1 MKSESSAGHVAIL
14 ERLMHAASD
23 GVDAAVVHARALD
36 ALRDALDITRASVLL
51 FDEQGVMQFQD
62 SRGISDRYRARVT
75 GHSPWTPASEGAT
88 PIVVADVTTAADLA
102 ELLPVLQEERIAS
115 LAFIPL
121 TVRGRVLGKFML
133 YGDEPGQ
140 FSDSD
145 VLFATA
151 VARYVAFAIDRR
163 RAEQSATAGADRLRF
178 ALGAAA
184 MGTWEWR
191 VGTNQLDW
199 SETLRDMHG
208 LQPGDDDVSFE
219 RYQREIHPDDRERVL
234 TALER
239 SLSGGAGHHIEY
251 RIVLADGSVKWVEGK
266 GRVLRDE
273 SGAPVRMIGICM
285 DITDRKRAEADREK
299 LLEQIEA
306 ARQRADFRAKVTGAL
321 AAVSDYDV
329 TLNHIA
335 RLMVP
340 FFADWCTIDL
350 VDDAGDLRRGA
361 AAHSDP
367 VDEAKLLELRERYAT
382 VGRSLPTLSI
392 LTDGKPIVTDVS
404 DDALRTAS
412 VSDDYYERAKDL
424 APASTIVT
432 PLRTSNRVIGVMSLV
447 FAKSGRRYTDADL
460 PLAADLAHAAAIA
473 IDNARLFREL
483 QDANRMKDEFLM
495 TLSHELRTPLNAILG
510 WSSIVAARPTD
521 DPLMAKALEAI
532 DRNARAQTKLISD
545 LLDVSRIV
553 SGKLRLARASVDLRK
568 VIESAVDAVRVSCA
582 SKRIAVSLSV
592 QAELPRIVGDPDRL
606 QQIIWNLLSNA
617 VKFTPE
623 DGRIALDAHFD
634 GSAVEVSVSDN
645 GCGIAPDF
653 LPHVFDR
660 FRQADASST
669 RAHSGLGLGLAIA
682 RQLTELHGGTV
693 RASSAGVGK
702 GATFALR
709 FPAGTAA
716 MVEEP
721 EPLKEPVAETD
732 KLRGIEVLVVDD
744 DRDAREFVQTC
755 LQRSGARVH
764 VAGSVSDAAIHLQRA
779 IDLLITDIAMPEQDG
794 YALLA
799 QARAAKPSLPAIA
812 FTAYAMPDD
821 QKQMALAGFDR
832 HLAKPAEAVGL
843 LAVVTELV
851 KMRPAG

>member
-1 MKSESSAGHVAIL
+1 MTSEPSARHVAIL
-14 ERLMHAASD
+14 ERLMHAVAD
-23 GVDAAVVHARALD
+23 GVEPRDAYAGALD
-36 ALRDALDITRASVLL
+36 ALRDALGIKRASVLL

-62 SRGISDRYRARVT
+62 SRGISDRYRALVT
-75 GHSPWTPASEGAT
+75 GHSPWTPDSTHPT
-88 PIVVADVTTAADLA
+88 PIVVPDVTTASDVAA
-102 ELLPVLQEERIAS
+102 LLPALQDEQIRS

-121 TVRGRVLGKFML
+121 TIRDRVLGKFML

-140 FSDSD
+140 FSDAD

-151 VARYVAFAIDRR
+151 VARYLAFAVDRS
-163 RAEQSATAGADRLRF
+163 RAEQAATAGVDRLRF

-191 VGTNQLDW
+191 VGTNQLEW
-199 SETLRDMHG
+199 SETLRAMHG
-208 LQPGDDDVSFE
+208 LQPGDNDVSFE

-234 TALER
+234 AALER

-285 DITDRKRAEADREK
+285 DITDRKRAEADRER
-299 LLEQIEA
+299 LLDQVEA

-350 VDDAGDLRRGA
+350 VDDAGELRRGA
-361 AAHSDP
+361 AAHGDP
-367 VDEAKLLELRERYAT
+367 EDEARLLDLRERYAG
-382 VGRSLPTLSI
+382 VSGSLPTSSI
-392 LTDGKPIVTDVS
+392 LASGQPIVTDVS
-404 DDALRTAS
+404 LDALRAAS
-412 VSDDYYERAKDL
+412 VSDDYCERVMRL

-510 WSSIVAARPTD
+510 WSSIVTARPTD
-521 DPLMAKALEAI
+521 DPLLAKALDAI
-532 DRNARAQTKLISD
+532 DRNARAQTKLIND
-545 LLDVSRIV
+545 LLDISRIV
-553 SGKLRLARASVDLRK
+553 SGKLRLTRASVDVRT
-568 VIESAVDAVRVSCA
+568 VVEGAVDAVRVSCE

-592 QAELPRIVGDPDRL
+592 PAELPRVVGDPDRL
-606 QQIIWNLLSNA
+606 QQIVWNLLSNA

-623 DGRIALDAHFD
+623 GGQIAIDARSS
-634 GSAVEVSVSDN
+634 GGAVEVSVSDN
-645 GCGIAPDF
+645 GCGIAADF

-693 RASSAGVGK
+693 QASSAGIGK
-702 GATFALR
+702 GATFVLR
-709 FPAGTAA
+709 FPAGTATTA
-716 MVEEP
+716 EEP
-721 EPLKEPVAETD
+721 APVGDPPAESE

-764 VAGSVSDAAIHLQRA
+764 VASSVSDAAIHLQRA
-779 IDLLITDIAMPEQDG
+779 IDVLITDIAMPGQDG
-794 YALLA
+794 YTLLA

-821 QKQMALAGFDR
+821 QKQMALAGFNR
-832 HLAKPAEAVGL
+832 HLAKPAEAGGL
-843 LAVVTELV
+843 LAAVTELV
-851 KMRPAG
+851 RTRSAG